1 MRKEIYLIKGLTDE
15 TYKDFTNR
23 ILSLVR
29 SISEDI
35 NTAEVK
41 VSLTNIPPPNLSII
55 PFKKDKI
62 AAVSVSRSGDGFSKK
77 GIDEKGFSG
86 AFYVDEALPV
96 YYEKNWPD
104 LQATPGVCLLTLF
117 RQKQGIDYDTFIHR
131 WHSSHTPLSLKI
143 HPLWNY
149 NRNVVKERYSAN
161 INDWDGIVE
170 EQFKTRAELLNPI
183 KFFGNPFVMFYHMW
197 QVYWD
202 TKSFLDYN
210 TIEPYFATEIHIK
223 SSFN

>member
-1 MRKEIYLIKGLTDE
+1 MRKEIYLIKGLE
-15 TYKDFTNR
+15 NESYKEFSNR
-23 ILSLVR
+23 ILSISKLTVGKMETMAIKL
-29 SISEDI
+29 SITD
-35 NTAEVK
+35 K
-41 VSLTNIPPPNLSII
+41 PPPKFSII
-55 PFKKDKI
+55 PFKKNKV
-62 AAVSVSRSGDGFSKK
+62 AALSLSHSGEGF
-77 GIDEKGFSG
+77 DEKLIQAEGFSG
-86 AFYVDEALPV
+86 AFCVDEALPV

-117 RQKQGIDYDTFIHR
+117 RQKQGIDYNTFIHR
-131 WHSSHTPLSLKI
+131 WHNSHTPLSLKI

-149 NRNVVKERYSAN
+149 NRNIVKDRHPAN

-170 EQFKTRAELLNPI
+170 EQFKTQAELLNPI

-202 TKSFLDYN
+202 TKSFLDYK

-223 SSFN
+223 SRSN